1 MSIKIKIIL
10 GFAFSLAVM
19 LIITVTSIN
28 SAQTIAKN
36 THWVTHTF
44 TVLGTLEQLVSHL
57 KDTETGQRGFLITAK
72 EGYLEPYHSG
82 KKAVFKDLDRVQELT
97 SDNATQQERI
107 SKLRPLV
114 QAKFDELADTIE
126 LRRTKGFDAALAVV
140 LTDEGKVVMDQIRV
154 IYDQMVADEQRL
166 MKIRSAGTAS
176 KAENVILLVCALGF
190 IGTLIIGTII
200 TLNIVRPINE
210 IVKKI
215 DQMSQGDL
223 TVKIENDSND
233 EIGTMSQAL
242 KGFIGGLQSTFS
254 TIQKNSQNLTGASTE
269 LASISSQMSGAI
281 TEVTAQVNSVAD
293 SSQEMSRNFETV
305 SNDSSE
311 MTRNIDSISATS
323 TEMAANIDSIA
334 ATSTEMSL
342 NMETVNKE
350 VSGMSQSIRD
360 VADKANNA
368 LSITQQAEDQSL
380 QATSVMNSLG
390 NSADEIGDVT
400 SMIKTIAEQT
410 NLLALNA
417 NIEAASAGEAGK
429 GFAVVANEIK
439 ELAKQS
445 AGAAQDISNKIS
457 DIQNQAKESIAT
469 IETISKVIT
478 EVSLSSTE
486 INKLAEEQSGSSISI
501 VNNIQENTQAV
512 EEVAKMVNEMAAT
525 TSDVNQRVA
534 EMANTSVNVSGNIAN
549 SAKSTQEITKNITE
563 IASASNQTAS
573 GSQQVNEQAVEL
585 STISE
590 ELNSLVNQFKVN

>member
-82 KKAVFKDLDRVQELT
+82 KKAVYNDLDRVQELT
-97 SDNATQQERI
+97 SDNAIQQERI
-107 SKLRPLV
+107 KKLRPLV

-166 MKIRSAGTAS
+166 MKTRSAGTAS
-176 KAENVILLVCALGF
+176 KAESVILVVCGLGF

-200 TLNIVRPINE
+200 TLNIVRPVNE